1 MKINFAGVDELITLT
16 GIGDAIAAYIVQ
28 MRQRSGNLSFD
39 DLVQIPHLKI
49 TTDLLE
55 ASDFE
60 LKPCVYG

>member
-1 MKINFAGVDELITLT
+1 MKIKFAGVDELKTLT
-16 GIGDAIAAYIVQ
+16 GIGDAIAANIVQ
-28 MRQRSGNLSFD
+28 MRQRSDNLSFY
-39 DLVQIPHLKI
+39 DLVQIPRLKI